1 MEFNLK
7 ATTDI
12 LERTPAT
19 LTALLSG
26 LSDQWTM
33 TDEGA
38 ETWSPYV
45 VIGHLIHG
53 ERTDWIARLDIILS
67 DGENKTFASFDRFA
81 QFSES
86 KGKTLTELL
95 NEFANLRKNNLE
107 ILNSK
112 NLTESDFT
120 RQGIHPVFGPV
131 TLAQLLSTWAVH
143 DLNHLSQIARVMA
156 FQYKE
161 EVGPWIEYL
170 RILK

>member
-1 MEFNLK
+1 MKFELK
-7 ATTDI
+7 QTTDI
-12 LERTPAT
+12 LERTP
-19 LTALLSG
+19 TALAAILKG
-26 LSDQWTM
+26 LPDAWTM
-33 TDEGA
+33 ADEGPD
-38 ETWSPYV
+38 TWSPYV
-45 VIGHLIHG
+45 VLGHLIHG
-53 ERTDWIARLDIILS
+53 ERTDWIARLEIILS

-95 NEFANLRKNNLE
+95 NEFAILRKNNLE
-107 ILNSK
+107 ILKSK

-143 DLNHLSQIARVMA
+143 DLNHLSQITRVMA

>member
-1 MEFNLK
+1 MEFDLK
-7 ATTDI
+7 ETRDI
-12 LERTPAT
+12 LERTPAV
-19 LTALLSG
+19 LTALLEG
-26 LSDQWTM
+26 LPDSWTM
-33 TDEGA
+33 ADEGPD
-38 ETWSPYV
+38 TWSPYV

-53 ERTDWIARLDIILS
+53 ERTDWIARLEIILS
-67 DGENKTFASFDRFA
+67 DGENKTFTSFDRFA

-95 NEFANLRKNNLE
+95 NEFAILRKKNLE
-107 ILNSK
+107 ILQSK
-112 NLTESDFT
+112 NLTDNDFG

-143 DLNHLSQIARVMA
+143 DLNHLAQIARVMA
-156 FQYKE
+156 FQYRK